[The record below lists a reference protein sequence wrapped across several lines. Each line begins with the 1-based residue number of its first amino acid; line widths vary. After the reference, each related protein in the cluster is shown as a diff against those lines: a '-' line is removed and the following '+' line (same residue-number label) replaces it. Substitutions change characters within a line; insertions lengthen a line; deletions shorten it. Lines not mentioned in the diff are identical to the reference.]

1 MIEAAL
7 VNTLRGNVGVG
18 SRIYPLIIP
27 QGVNTACIVY
37 QRIYTKRYYTF
48 EGEGDQVTSKFQIDC
63 YSAAAGTYGEAK
75 IIAQAVIGMLSGFAG
90 TLTDGNAYTT
100 HAGILTTNELDAY
113 EAGAGTDSGRYRVII
128 DVDITH
134 SR

>member
-7 VNTLRGNVGVG
+7 VNTLRGKAGVG
-18 SRIYPLIIP
+18 SRIYPLKIP

-48 EGEGDQVTSKFQIDC
+48 EGESDQVTPKFQIDC
-63 YSAAAGTYGEAK
+63 YSAIDGTYGEAK
-75 IIAQAVIGMLSGFAG
+75 NIAQAVIGMLSGYTG
-90 TLTDGNAYTT
+90 TLTDGNTYTT
-100 HAGILTTNELDAY
+100 HAGILTTNELDAH